1 MNNKEWAAG
10 LFAMFFISIGDLA
23 LTSIGITILNPVF
36 GGNYTAME
44 TRLSAEICFVGGLI
58 LWYLPKQPKE

>member
-1 MNNKEWAAG
+1 MNKEWAVG
-10 LFAMFFISIGDLA
+10 LFTIFFLSISDLA

-44 TRLSAEICFVGGLI
+44 TRLSAIIFFVGGLI
-58 LWYLPKQPKE
+58 LWYLPEKPKE